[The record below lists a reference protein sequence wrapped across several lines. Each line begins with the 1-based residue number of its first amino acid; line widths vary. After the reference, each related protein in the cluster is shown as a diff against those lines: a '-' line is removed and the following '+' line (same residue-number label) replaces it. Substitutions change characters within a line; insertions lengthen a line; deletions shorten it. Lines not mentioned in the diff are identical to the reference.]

1 MQISNEDKVTQ
12 ALTNLILKSL
22 DDVCAKSIINAVFV
36 QFDEKIHQIPRLNS
50 PEEIV
55 NYIRTLESKG
65 VTGLDCGFTYFVVND
80 MSKLKEQCDKLGV
93 LYDNSMRGN
102 KYGVKADMG
111 TIFYN
116 LMSVLPQP
124 APRMLA
130 LLTGLV
136 GVQSITIKG
145 IVAKEIVRYLFSNK
159 LGLDVSVRSVL
170 D

>member
-1 MQISNEDKVTQ
+1 MKISNEDKITQ

-22 DDVCAKSIINAVFV
+22 DDECAKSIINAVFV
-36 QFDEKIHQIPRLNS
+36 QFNNKIHQIPRLNS

-80 MSKLKEQCDKLGV
+80 MSKLKEQCDRLGI
-93 LYDNSMRGN
+93 LYHDSMRGN
-102 KYGVKADMG
+102 RYGVKAEIH
-111 TIFYN
+111 TVFYKV
-116 LMSVLPQP
+116 MSVLPKP

-130 LLTGLV
+130 LLSGLV

-145 IVAKEIVRYLFSNK
+145 MVANAIIRHLFSGK
-159 LGLDVSVRSVL
+159 LGLDVSVKSVL

>member
-22 DDVCAKSIINAVFV
+22 DDECAKSIINAVFV
-36 QFDEKIHQIPRLNS
+36 QFNNRIHQIPRLNS

-80 MSKLKEQCDKLGV
+80 MSKLKEQCDRLGV

-102 KYGVKADMG
+102 RYGVKADMH
-111 TIFYN
+111 TIFYKAV
-116 LMSVLPQP
+116 SVLPKP
-124 APRMLA
+124 TPRMFA
-130 LLTGLV
+130 LITGLV
-136 GVQSITIKG
+136 SVQSITIKG
-145 IVAKEIVRYLFSNK
+145 MVANEIIRYLFKDK
-159 LGLDVSVRSVL
+159 LGLDVSVKSVL